1 MAYLG
6 FCAECHHLYA
16 SVCRDD
22 VLNYFLRHSEKCH
35 KGNDRFFIVR
45 ISAKDYQDYLANKD
59 NPAFWTA
66 WNNIKKPKIVSKIY
80 SLLV

>member
-1 MAYLG
+1 MAYMG
-6 FCAECHHLYA
+6 YCVECHYLFA
-16 SVCRDD
+16 SVRRKA
-22 VLNYFLRHSEKCH
+22 VLHHFIEHSKKCH
-35 KGNDRFFIVR
+35 KGKDRFFIVR

-59 NPAFWTA
+59 NPAFWKA